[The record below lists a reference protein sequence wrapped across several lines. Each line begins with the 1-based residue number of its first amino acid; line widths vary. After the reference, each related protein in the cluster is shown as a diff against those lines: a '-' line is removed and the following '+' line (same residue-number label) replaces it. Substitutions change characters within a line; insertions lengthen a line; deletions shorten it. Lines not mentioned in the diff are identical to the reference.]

1 MADKKKGC
9 HMNKVRNN
17 GCRISCYGSLRVS
30 FSTHGKRF
38 IFRIGSLIFY
48 LFQQP
53 LSHMGRM
60 NEYSNT
66 IFTQGN
72 SPPNASTTLS
82 TSSILLTYLYLIQYS
97 LPHTQVRLQNQ
108 CLTTQKA
115 RKSHS
120 CQSPVA
126 CHGGWFLEPS
136 LAHDEIR

>member
-9 HMNKVRNN
+9 PMNKVRNN

-38 IFRIGSLIFY
+38 IFRIGSLIFC

-53 LSHMGRM
+53 SSHMGRM
-60 NEYSNT
+60 NILTPFLPKE
-66 IFTQGN
+66 IPP
-72 SPPNASTTLS
+72 PPNASTTLS
-82 TSSILLTYLYLIQYS
+82 NSSILLTYLYLIQHS

-136 LAHDEIR
+136 LTHDEIR